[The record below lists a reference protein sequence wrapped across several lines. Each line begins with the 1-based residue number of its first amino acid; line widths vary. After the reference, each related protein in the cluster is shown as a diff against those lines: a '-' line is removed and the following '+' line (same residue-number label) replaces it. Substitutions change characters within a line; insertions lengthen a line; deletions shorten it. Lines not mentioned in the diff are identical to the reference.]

1 MREGRGYKRY
11 HKYCAEHDTIET
23 LTLYAFSTE
32 NWKRPKYEV
41 DFLMRLLDRWLEK
54 ELPNIP

>member
-1 MREGRGYKRY
+1 MP
-11 HKYCAEHDTIET
+11 
-23 LTLYAFSTE
+23 FSTE

-54 ELPNIP
+54 ELPNTISFGQSLDYWEY